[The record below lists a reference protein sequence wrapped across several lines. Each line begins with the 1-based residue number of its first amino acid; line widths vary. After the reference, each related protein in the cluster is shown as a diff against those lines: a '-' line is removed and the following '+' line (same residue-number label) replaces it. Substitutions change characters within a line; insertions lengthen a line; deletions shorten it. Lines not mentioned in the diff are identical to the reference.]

1 MRRRRKL
8 PAAATNFIS
17 WVAHPSVDGW
27 PVLSCVGKGPVV
39 NELRKAMNKKFATI
53 GLGLAVG
60 VGLGAALGAAAG
72 AVSVWLAAGV
82 AFGVLF
88 MAAAQKAS
96 KQQ

>member
-1 MRRRRKL
+1 MVVATTRQKRK
-8 PAAATNFIS
+8 PQAAAIN
-17 WVAHPSVDGW
+17 
-27 PVLSCVGKGPVV
+27 VGPPFKLLLLEWGFRKK
-39 NELRKAMNKKFATI
+39 LRRAMNKKYATI

-72 AVSVWLAAGV
+72 AVSIWLAAGV

-96 KQQ
+96 KQP